1 MPLLKLLNF
10 RTNNISMSESIEQL
24 KKRIAQ
30 LEEKLGLGDYDP
42 SVKGYGVL
50 VKIIKDQNSYLESIN
65 VKSLIVSEDKLK
77 EFERAKGLWENLP
90 KMIKAVN
97 ELKYELKIEPQEEKI
112 IQKPISAKDI
122 ASGHVLPD

>member
-1 MPLLKLLNF
+1 M
-10 RTNNISMSESIEQL
+10 TESTEQL

-50 VKIIKDQNSYLESIN
+50 VKIIKDQNSYLENIS
-65 VKSLIVSEDKLK
+65 VKSLITSEEKGK
-77 EFERAKGLWENLP
+77 QSEFERAKGLWENLP

-97 ELKYELKIEPQEEKI
+97 ELKYELKIEPQEEKTV
-112 IQKPISAKDI
+112 QKPISAKDI

>member
-1 MPLLKLLNF
+1 
-10 RTNNISMSESIEQL
+10 MSESIEQL

-77 EFERAKGLWENLP
+77 EFERAKGLWENMP
-90 KMIKAVN
+90 KMIKSVN